1 MKKYIPIIT
10 LIAIIILAI
19 LIVGIITGM
28 VEPIR
33 LGANFFVAVILIIF
47 AIAIRLLRNCFK
59 NRK

>member
-28 VEPIR
+28 IEQIR
-33 LGANFFVAVILIIF
+33 VGANFFVAVILIIF